1 MKVLMFLALASQL
14 FTPVWAWARTA
25 PVTLTIDGDGVAVKR
40 ALKLSDPGESH
51 ASATIE
57 FSSRSGQAY
66 HLHVKHK
73 DLPDNRSYPGNLDIT
88 LKDAAGK
95 KLGYL
100 FFANNGIAALQGIG
114 TLGFIV
120 AVDGKP
126 MDVKLRFSNK
136 VAGNLHVAEL
146 GDERLISDTL
156 VPRFGFQM
164 IRPMLLPETQK
175 GVRSRTYSLDAHPY
189 AMNYTLRDLH
199 DGMVQFQY
207 NLYARSD
214 NGQSLLARFYY
225 NADSLANLREGMFA
239 GKYFDP
245 KNGTFKLVYYP
256 AMGQTE
262 PPQAASS
269 KEIVR

>member
-1 MKVLMFLALASQL
+1 MKVLMLLALASQL
-14 FTPVWAWARTA
+14 FTPAWAQTT
-25 PVTLTIDGDGVAVKR
+25 PVTLTIDGDGIVVER
-40 ALKLSDPGESH
+40 TLQLSEPGESH

-57 FSSRSGQAY
+57 FSSRSGQTY
-66 HLHVKHK
+66 SLHVKHK
-73 DLPDNRSYPGNLDIT
+73 NLPDNRSYPGNLDIT
-88 LKDAAGK
+88 LKNAAGR

-100 FFANNGIAALQGIG
+100 FFANNGIAALQRVG

-126 MDVKLRFSNK
+126 MDVKLRFGDKNS
-136 VAGNLHVAEL
+136 GNLHVAEL

-156 VPRFGFQM
+156 VAKFGFQM

-175 GVRSRTYSLDAHPY
+175 GVRSQTYSLDTHPY
-189 AMNYTLRDLH
+189 AMNYTLRDLR
-199 DGMVQFQY
+199 DGIVQFQY
-207 NLYARSD
+207 NLYARD
-214 NGQSLLARFYY
+214 DDDTALLARIYY

-245 KNGTFKLVYYP
+245 KNGAFKLVYYP
-256 AMGQTE
+256 AMGQTA
-262 PPQAASS
+262 PPQAVSS